1 MKKGKGMEEKEKRE
15 ESENIAE
22 PLGCFFV
29 CLVKWRT
36 QTQRDLRENNVA

>member
-1 MKKGKGMEEKEKRE
+1 MEEREKRE
-15 ESENIAE
+15 GEERENIAE

-29 CLVKWRT
+29 CLVKRKNAA